1 MSQQNIYVLNNIVLV
16 VVWRRTVNN
25 GCDKSLSVTCE
36 EWMWQKLP
44 VNNGCDKS
52 LSVTCEQ
59 WMWQKLNVNNECD
72 KSYLWTMD
80 VTRDKREQW
89 MWQKLPVNNEC
100 DKS

>member
-16 VVWRRTVNN
+16 VVWRRT
-25 GCDKSLSVTCE
+25 
-36 EWMWQKLP
+36 

-80 VTRDKREQW
+80 VTRVKREQW